1 MLSMNPNMSPSEM
14 KSAMQIKSIADVIID
29 PQAGSPNLL
38 LYVGE
43 GSGGGYIP
51 EPYVPVGKPSKERFI
66 LLRGYSFM
74 TANPDLEATLTHQV
88 LRILRKIKDASTTQD
103 FFLLAKKHKPSSV
116 LSLSQ
121 SRIIVVVVVF

>member
-1 MLSMNPNMSPSEM
+1 MLGMDPTMSPSEM
-14 KSAMQIKSIADVIID
+14 KSAMQLKSIADVIID

-51 EPYVPVGKPSKERFI
+51 EPYVPVGKERFI
-66 LLRGYSFM
+66 VLRRFSFM

-88 LRILRKIKDASTTQD
+88 FRILRTI
-103 FFLLAKKHKPSSV
+103 
-116 LSLSQ
+116 
-121 SRIIVVVVVF
+121 